1 MYVRS
6 GVLGEDFR
14 FGHFQ
19 RDYCYGMTG
28 SMYQYEGKIVQ
39 NHLFFRDRVPEN
51 RVSSKNLIF
60 GDNSPR
66 AQSPLKI

>member
-1 MYVRS
+1 MFVRS

-28 SMYQYEGKIVQ
+28 SMYQYEGKVAKNQ
-39 NHLFFRDRVPEN
+39 LFFRDKVPEN
-51 RVSSKNLIF
+51 RVSSKASFLVITH
-60 GDNSPR
+60 PE
-66 AQSPLKI
+66 PKIP